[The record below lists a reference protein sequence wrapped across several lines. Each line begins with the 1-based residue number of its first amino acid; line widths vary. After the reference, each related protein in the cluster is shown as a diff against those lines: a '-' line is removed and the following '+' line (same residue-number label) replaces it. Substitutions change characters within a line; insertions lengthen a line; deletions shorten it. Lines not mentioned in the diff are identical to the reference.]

1 MNIFW
6 SKDGEIVENGS
17 EDMEIFVLE
26 SASFEDAGHYQC
38 HFQSRMENKTSTS
51 SIINVYSPMNV
62 TQTPNNMKLTQRGTK
77 RMKIPACKS
86 CDGCRALDCG
96 TCKMCL
102 DKPKFGGKNTIRQKC
117 VLKVCSVQEEERK
130 KMRPDLVAG
139 TNKRRY
145 SRSSLNSTSNDASD
159 SV

>member
-1 MNIFW
+1 MDKRNLIKDINIFW

-62 TQTPNNMKLTQRGTK
+62 TQTPNNMKLIEGSKATLV
-77 RMKIPACKS
+77 CE
-86 CDGCRALDCG
+86 ALVDSNL
-96 TCKMCL
+96 L
-102 DKPKFGGKNTIRQKC
+102 DVTTISWFMNDVFIHSEATRSLSAESSNEGVSYSKGFINSKLIFPT
-117 VLKVCSVQEEERK
+117 VRKVINLSFCI
-130 KMRPDLVAG
+130 
-139 TNKRRY
+139 
-145 SRSSLNSTSNDASD
+145 
-159 SV
+159 